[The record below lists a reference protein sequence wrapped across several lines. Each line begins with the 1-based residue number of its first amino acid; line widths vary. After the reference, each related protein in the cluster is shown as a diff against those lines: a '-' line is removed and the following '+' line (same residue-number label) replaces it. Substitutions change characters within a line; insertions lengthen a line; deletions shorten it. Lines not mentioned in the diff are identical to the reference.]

1 MTSIKPKI
9 VKKVLGLVCTFSIMS
24 ASAQIIPSPPQ
35 INAKGYFL
43 VDFTTGKVI
52 AEGEADTKLAPASLT
67 KMMTSY
73 VIGTEIA
80 AGNISPSDQVTI
92 SEKAWAKNFPA
103 SSVMFIEVGK
113 QVSVDDLNHGII
125 IQSGND
131 ACVAMAEHIAGSES
145 AFADLMNAHAEKLGM
160 TNTHF
165 INSHGLDTD
174 EHYTTPRDMATLG
187 AALIRD
193 VPDEYALY
201 KKKSFSYNGIKQYNR
216 NSLLWDA
223 SLEVDGIKTGHTSDA
238 GYSLV
243 TSAVKDDM
251 RLVAVVM
258 GTESE
263 RARKVESK
271 KLLNYGFR
279 FFETITPYQAGD
291 AFADQR
297 VWMGNKET
305 VSLGI
310 MEDTPITIPRGQSKN
325 LKANFELDKTLEAP
339 LAKGTKVGTLFL
351 QLEGEDV
358 AQYPLVT
365 LEEIQ
370 EGGFFSKIYDYL
382 RLQISQ

>member
-1 MTSIKPKI
+1 MTLLKTKLLTKI
-9 VKKVLGLVCTFSIMS
+9 CGLVCSATIFS
-24 ASAQIIPSPPQ
+24 ASAQILPSAPQ

-43 VDFTTGKVI
+43 VDYTTGKVI

-73 VIGTEIA
+73 VIGVEIE
-80 AGNISPSDQVTI
+80 AGNISPTDMVTI
-92 SEKAWAKNFPA
+92 SEKAWAKNFPG

-145 AFADLMNAHAEKLGM
+145 AFADLMNAHAEKLSM
-160 TNTHF
+160 TNSHF

-193 VPDEYALY
+193 VPEEYALY
-201 KKKSFSYNGIKQYNR
+201 KEKSFTFNGIKQYNR

-223 SLEVDGIKTGHTSDA
+223 SLEVDGIKTGHTSEA

-243 TSAVKDDM
+243 TSATKDDM
-251 RLVAVVM
+251 RLIAVVM
-258 GTESE
+258 GTDSE

-279 FFETITPYQAGD
+279 FFETITPYKAGD
-291 AFADQR
+291 SFADQR
-297 VWMGNKET
+297 IWMGNKET

-310 MEDTPITIPRGQSKN
+310 LEDTPITIPRGQRKN

-351 QLEGEDV
+351 ELDGEEIS
-358 AQYPLVT
+358 QYPLVT
-365 LEEIQ
+365 LEEIE
-370 EGGFFSKIYDYL
+370 EGSFFSKIYDYL
-382 RLQISQ
+382 RLQIMQ

>member
-1 MTSIKPKI
+1 MTLLKTKLLTKI
-9 VKKVLGLVCTFSIMS
+9 CGLVCSATIFS
-24 ASAQIIPSPPQ
+24 ASAQILPSAPQ

-43 VDFTTGKVI
+43 VDYTTGKVI

-73 VIGTEIA
+73 VIGVEIE
-80 AGNISPSDQVTI
+80 AGNISPTDMVTI
-92 SEKAWAKNFPA
+92 SEKAWAKNFPG

-193 VPDEYALY
+193 VPEEYALY
-201 KKKSFSYNGIKQYNR
+201 KEKSFTFNGIKQYNR

-223 SLEVDGIKTGHTSDA
+223 SLDVDGIKTGHTSEA

-243 TSAVKDDM
+243 TSATKDDM
-251 RLVAVVM
+251 RLIAVVM
-258 GTESE
+258 GTDSE

-279 FFETITPYQAGD
+279 FFETITPYKAGD
-291 AFADQR
+291 SFADQR
-297 VWMGNKET
+297 IWMGNKET

-310 MEDTPITIPRGQSKN
+310 LEDTPVTIPRGQRKN

-351 QLEGEDV
+351 ELDGEEIS
-358 AQYPLVT
+358 QYPLVT
-365 LEEIQ
+365 LEEIE
-370 EGGFFSKIYDYL
+370 EGSFFSKIYDYL
-382 RLQISQ
+382 RLQIM

>member
-1 MTSIKPKI
+1 MTLLKTKLLTKI
-9 VKKVLGLVCTFSIMS
+9 CGLVCSATIFS
-24 ASAQIIPSPPQ
+24 ASAQILPSAPQ
-35 INAKGYFL
+35 INAKGFFL
-43 VDFTTGKVI
+43 VDYTTGKVI

-73 VIGTEIA
+73 VIGVEIE
-80 AGNISPSDQVTI
+80 AGNISPNDMVTI
-92 SEKAWAKNFPA
+92 SERAWAKNFPG

-193 VPDEYALY
+193 VPEEYALY
-201 KKKSFSYNGIKQYNR
+201 KEKSFTFNGIKQYNR

-223 SLEVDGIKTGHTSDA
+223 SLDVDGIKTGHTSEA

-243 TSAVKDDM
+243 TSATKDDM
-251 RLVAVVM
+251 RLIAVVM

-279 FFETITPYQAGD
+279 FFETITPYKAGD
-291 AFADQR
+291 SFADQR
-297 VWMGNKET
+297 IWMGNKET

-310 MEDTPITIPRGQSKN
+310 LEDTPITIPRGQSKN

-351 QLEGEDV
+351 ELDGEEIS
-358 AQYPLVT
+358 QYPLVT
-365 LEEIQ
+365 LEEIE
-370 EGGFFSKIYDYL
+370 EGSFFSKIYDYL
-382 RLQISQ
+382 RLQIMQ